1 MTTVPPVASA
11 LSPDLVK
18 VREFMVEAVAAGT
31 VEPMVDAVIH
41 LLARMR
47 DVNHELVRRD
57 MARRRA
63 KPPSETSRR
72 LQQELLF
79 SMAPANENGTAEADE
94 ASKAGASDGA
104 PDGAENSAAPN
115 SAAAKAAE
123 LLRPKKR
130 GPKKR
135 DEHGRG
141 ELPAHLERV
150 PNECLVSGAERTCPH
165 CHVEAERVAFRAS
178 EVLELSPARFI
189 VRRDLIET
197 VSCPGCREYIVSA
210 ERPDMIVPR
219 GLLGPDLVVQAMVEH
234 YGEAVSYE
242 RMERRAEE
250 QGVPL
255 RANTLAR
262 NVSRLVDLLDPIVD
276 EIARRVG
283 RSTDLALDATST
295 RVLDP
300 AHPLGIRHA
309 SLWLLTGDHEYAL
322 FRYAPKAD
330 AEALMN
336 AFKDVVFANVRLTCD
351 ASPTMNCLEREGAI
365 RAGCNAHGRRGL
377 VAALRGGDLR
387 AAEGIALYGTL
398 FHIDAE
404 SKRAGESFA
413 KRHERRQAESR
424 PASLELRA
432 WVDRQRPLVEPR
444 SELGKALG
452 YLHRQW
458 DRLMRFLDDPLLELT
473 NNEVER
479 DLRTHVLNRKTWYF
493 CGDDESARRMANA
506 LTLIIT
512 CRKLGTSP
520 RAYLRDA
527 LTRLLR
533 GDKDLD
539 AMMPVAFAQRLRA
552 AKQDVPEDLAA

>member
-1 MTTVPPVASA
+1 M
-11 LSPDLVK
+11 K

-47 DVNHELVRRD
+47 DINHELVRRD

-79 SMAPANENGTAEADE
+79 SMAPANENGTADAGE
-94 ASKAGASDGA
+94 ASKAEASDGA
-104 PDGAENSAAPN
+104 ADGAESAAAA
-115 SAAAKAAE
+115 SSGAAAKAAE
-123 LLRPKKR
+123 LLNPKKR

-150 PNECLVSGAERTCPH
+150 PNECLVSDAERTCPH

-210 ERPDMIVPR
+210 ERADMIIPR

-283 RSTDLALDATST
+283 RSTDLALDATS
-295 RVLDP
+295 
-300 AHPLGIRHA
+300 
-309 SLWLLTGDHEYAL
+309 
-322 FRYAPKAD
+322 
-330 AEALMN
+330 
-336 AFKDVVFANVRLTCD
+336 
-351 ASPTMNCLEREGAI
+351 
-365 RAGCNAHGRRGL
+365 
-377 VAALRGGDLR
+377 
-387 AAEGIALYGTL
+387 
-398 FHIDAE
+398 
-404 SKRAGESFA
+404 
-413 KRHERRQAESR
+413 
-424 PASLELRA
+424 
-432 WVDRQRPLVEPR
+432 
-444 SELGKALG
+444 
-452 YLHRQW
+452 
-458 DRLMRFLDDPLLELT
+458 
-473 NNEVER
+473 
-479 DLRTHVLNRKTWYF
+479 
-493 CGDDESARRMANA
+493 
-506 LTLIIT
+506 
-512 CRKLGTSP
+512 
-520 RAYLRDA
+520 
-527 LTRLLR
+527 
-533 GDKDLD
+533 
-539 AMMPVAFAQRLRA
+539 
-552 AKQDVPEDLAA
+552 